1 MKQKLNEKKISAVH
15 MFSRKLTS
23 ATRQDTFAPHFT
35 DMNRKSTKAWHSVSL
50 MKFLKEEIQD

>member
-1 MKQKLNEKKISAVH
+1 MKHKLNEKKISAVH

-35 DMNRKSTKAWHSVSL
+35 DMNRKAQKHG
-50 MKFLKEEIQD
+50 IQYL